1 MVAGLIKSELKNL
14 KNPLY
19 RNSIY
24 ISLSSMMTAVAGFLF
39 WNVAARLYPSE
50 DVGVASALVSAI
62 NFVFMVSLLG
72 LNFSLIRFY
81 PEYKERA
88 AGSAFIL
95 TLGASFVVSLL
106 YVLVVVRSESFRGV
120 FSTEFL
126 LLFVLFSMAGTAYN
140 ILSTYA
146 IAKRK
151 AEHSFAQSVLFSLRF
166 LFLFVLV
173 SFGVLGIMTAFGL
186 GLTLG
191 VLYGF
196 IFIDDIKPKLDFEF
210 LRESF
215 KFSLGNYIANIANLA
230 PTYIMPTIVL
240 ITVGKEDAAYFYIAF
255 AVGNLIL
262 LIPNAINMALFVE
275 GSHGLKDLKKTL
287 RKVLTIVYAY
297 LVMSSMFVW
306 FFGKFILRLFGDEY
320 ISGLNLLIVIV
331 LSSFFVVVV
340 NIYCTLLN
348 ILKRVTE
355 RVIIYLLKAILFL
368 TFSYVLILKFGIV
381 GVGYAWITTYG
392 LILIFLVVVI
402 RKFEWPSF
410 S

>member
-1 MVAGLIKSELKNL
+1 MVVGLIKSELKIL
-14 KNPLY
+14 KSPLY
-19 RNSIY
+19 KNSIY

-39 WNVAARLYPSE
+39 WNIAARIYPPE

-62 NFVFMVSLLG
+62 NLIFVISLLG

-88 AGSAFIL
+88 TGSAFIL
-95 TLGASFVVSLL
+95 TLGASFVFSLL
-106 YVLVVVRSESFRGV
+106 YVLVVAKSESFHGV
-120 FSTEFL
+120 FSAEFL
-126 LLFVLFSMAGTAYN
+126 LLFVFFSMAGTAYN

-186 GLTLG
+186 GLALG

-196 IFIDDIKPKLDFEF
+196 IFVDDIKPKLDFEF

-240 ITVGKEDAAYFYIAF
+240 TMLGKEEAAYFYVAF

-262 LIPNAINMALFVE
+262 FIPNAINMAFFVE
-275 GSHGLKDLKKTL
+275 GSHGLANMKATLKKGITISYVYL
-287 RKVLTIVYAY
+287 AVVLI
-297 LVMSSMFVW
+297 FVW
-306 FFGKFILRLFGDEY
+306 FFGGFVLKLFGEEY
-320 ISGLNLLIVIV
+320 VAGLDLLKLIV
-331 LSSFFVVVV
+331 LGGFFVVLVNFLITMLNIQKRVKDVV
-340 NIYCTLLN
+340 MIN
-348 ILKRVTE
+348 ILKAVLFLGLS
-355 RVIIYLLKAILFL
+355 YLLI
-368 TFSYVLILKFGIV
+368 SRFGIV
-381 GVGYAWITTYG
+381 GVGWGWIGAYG
-392 LILIFLVVVI
+392 LTNIILLAFLFVKSI
-402 RKFEWPSF
+402 
-410 S
+410 